1 MQLILRE
8 LRLGLR
14 RLRHSPGFAITAVLM
29 LALGI
34 GATVTIFSVVDGVLL
49 KPLAYRDSQQL
60 VNIREVV
67 EEWKA
72 NYPSVPANARHFD
85 LWRQRAGAFSNW
97 AMLQMWRS
105 DLSVGNG
112 PAIIVPTAHCS
123 LDLFSLLGVQPT
135 LGRGFTSDEMQKGH
149 DHVVVLSSRIW
160 RDRFASDPQIVGK
173 TIRLDG
179 YPYTVVGVLPGDF
192 ELPSNRLSAF
202 RQDAEDTIELFVPL
216 VIPPDQTDDFGD
228 FNYEALARLKPGVS
242 LQQASAQ
249 INAIEADITHNFP
262 PDIHAHVSAD
272 VIPMK
277 ETVVGG
283 VSHGLWLLFAA
294 VGCVLLIVCI
304 NLANLQ
310 LVRGILRSRETAV
323 RAALGA
329 NRNDLLAH
337 SLAESVLLALA
348 GGGLGI
354 VLCAAVLRLLPHFVR
369 SSLPRSGNIALDA
382 SVLGF
387 SLLATTLT
395 VVLAGLLPALR
406 SINIDPQSILQG
418 SGARAAGSHRAAR
431 LRTIL
436 VSTEVLCST
445 ALLLVAALLAKSF
458 VHLMNVDRGFQ
469 TQHILTL
476 RVTLPRGTYEKD
488 DPRNHFYDE
497 VLGRLSQLPGV
508 QSVGFSSAPMMNGE
522 TWVDGLTPMPA
533 PKNVPLSSQTFA
545 NIRWASPD
553 FLSTMGIRLLTG
565 RMFREGDHGRNTAVI
580 SASTARKLW
589 PNQDAVGRS
598 FRGGNDEEYTVVGV
612 LADARTEELTA
623 DPIAI
628 VYYPYWQG
636 SRFQTSSF
644 FALRT
649 VEDPKSV
656 AAAVSSAITQLEPEA
671 AITHVET
678 MDEVV
683 GSSVAQ
689 RQFEFNMLL
698 VFAAAALLLAALGLY
713 GVLSYSV
720 AERTREMGV
729 RIALGAPRQSLYLL
743 VFRQAALPVVAGV
756 IGGLAV
762 AWLSGQLIASLLFQV
777 KPYDAD
783 SALLVIAVLAVTV
796 IAACYWPARRA
807 AHVEPMQALRM
818 E

>member
-1 MQLILRE
+1 MHFILRE

-34 GATVTIFSVVDGVLL
+34 GATVTIFCVVNGVLL

-60 VNIREVV
+60 VNIREVA
-67 EEWKA
+67 EEWKGM
-72 NYPSVPANARHFD
+72 YPSLPANPKHFN
-85 LWRQRAGAFSNW
+85 LWRQRADAFSDW

-105 DLSVGNG
+105 DLSASNG
-112 PAIIVPTAHCS
+112 RSIIVPSAHCS
-123 LDLFSLLGVQPT
+123 RELFSVLGAEPM
-135 LGRGFTSDEMQKGH
+135 LGRSFTAEEMQKGH

-179 YPYTVVGVLPGDF
+179 YPYTVIGVLPGQF
-192 ELPSNRLSAF
+192 ELPSNGLGAY
-202 RQDAEDTIELFVPL
+202 RQDAQDVVDLFLPL
-216 VIPPDQTDDFGD
+216 IIPPDQTEEDFGD

-249 INAIEADITHNFP
+249 INAIQADITHHFP
-262 PDIHAHVSAD
+262 PDVHAHVAAV

-310 LVRGILRSRETAV
+310 LVRGILQSREIAV

-329 NRNDLLAH
+329 SRTDLLTH
-337 SLAESVLLALA
+337 SLSESVILALV
-348 GGGLGI
+348 GGALGT
-354 VLCAAVLRLLPHFVR
+354 VLCAAVLHLLPHFVPG
-369 SSLPRSGNIALDA
+369 SIPRSGNIALDS

-387 SLLATTLT
+387 SLLATTIT
-395 VVLAGLLPALR
+395 VLLAGLLPAWR
-406 SINIDPQSILQG
+406 SIKIDPQSVLQG
-418 SGARAAGSHRAAR
+418 SSSRTVGGHRAAR
-431 LRTIL
+431 VRTIL
-436 VSTEVLCST
+436 VGAEVLCST

-476 RVTLPRGTYEKD
+476 RVALPRGSYEKD
-488 DPRNHFYDE
+488 EQRNHFYDE
-497 VLGRLSQLPGV
+497 ALRRLSQLPGV
-508 QSVGFSSAPMMNGE
+508 QSVGFSSAPLMNGE
-522 TWVDGLTPMPA
+522 TWVDALTPLPA
-533 PKNVPLSSQTFA
+533 PKNVPLSEMSTA
-545 NIRWASPD
+545 NIRWASPA
-553 FLSTMGIRLLTG
+553 FLSTMGIRLRGG
-565 RMFREGDHGRNTAVI
+565 RMFTEADRGKNTAVI

-589 PNQDAVGRS
+589 PSQDAVGRR
-598 FRGGNDEEYTVVGV
+598 FRAGDTEYTVAGV
-612 LADARTEELTA
+612 IADARTEELSS
-623 DPIAI
+623 DPTAI

-636 SRFQTSSF
+636 PQPSGF

-649 VEDPKSV
+649 AEDPKALAV
-656 AAAVSSAITQLEPEA
+656 AVSSAITQLEPEA

-689 RQFEFNMLL
+689 RQFEFDLL
-698 VFAAAALLLAALGLY
+698 LAFAAAALLLAALGLY

-720 AERTREMGV
+720 AERTREIGV
-729 RIALGAPRQSLYLL
+729 RIALGAPRDALYLL
-743 VFRQAALPVVAGV
+743 VFRQAALPVIAGV
-756 IGGLAV
+756 AGGLAV

-796 IAACYWPARRA
+796 LAACYWPARRA
-807 AHVEPMQALRM
+807 ASVEPIEALRS

>member
-34 GATVTIFSVVDGVLL
+34 GATVTIFSVVSGVLL

-67 EEWKA
+67 DEWKA
-72 NYPSVPANARHFD
+72 NYPSVPANARHFNT
-85 LWRQRAGAFSNW
+85 WQQRADAFSSW
-97 AMLQMWRS
+97 AMVQMWRS
-105 DLSVGNG
+105 DLSVGSG
-112 PAIIVPTAHCS
+112 PSIVVPTAHCS
-123 LDLFSLLGVQPT
+123 LELFSLLGAQPT
-135 LGRGFTSDEMQKGH
+135 LGRGFTADEMQKGH

-173 TIRLDG
+173 IIRLDG
-179 YPYTVVGVLPGDF
+179 YQYTVVGVLPGKFD
-192 ELPSNRLSAF
+192 LPSNTMSAF
-202 RQDAEDTIELFVPL
+202 RQDAEDIVDLFVPL
-216 VIPPDQTDDFGD
+216 VVPPDQTDDFGD

-242 LQQASAQ
+242 LQQATAQ
-249 INAIEADITHNFP
+249 LNAIQANIAHNFP
-262 PDIHAHVSAD
+262 PDVHVRLTAD

-310 LVRGILRSRETAV
+310 LVRGMLRSRETAV

-329 NRNDLLAH
+329 NRSDLLTH
-337 SLAESVLLALA
+337 SLAESVILALA
-348 GGGLGI
+348 GGALGI
-354 VLCAAVLRLLPHFVR
+354 VLCAALLRLLPHFVPG
-369 SSLPRSGNIALDA
+369 SLPRSGNIALDS

-395 VVLAGLLPALR
+395 VVLAGLLPAWR

-418 SGARAAGSHRAAR
+418 SGARTAGSHRTAR

-458 VHLMNVDRGFQ
+458 VRLMNVDRGFQ
-469 TQHILTL
+469 SQHVLTL
-476 RVTLPRGTYEKD
+476 RVTLPRGSYEKD
-488 DPRNHFYDE
+488 DPRNRFYDE
-497 VLGRLSQLPGV
+497 VLRRLSRLPGV
-508 QSVGFSSAPMMNGE
+508 QSAGFSSAPVMNGE
-522 TWVDGLTPMPA
+522 TWVDGLTPLPA

-553 FLSTMGIRLLTG
+553 FLSTMGIRLLAG
-565 RMFREGDHGRNTAVI
+565 RMFSEEDRGKSAAVI
-580 SASTARKLW
+580 SAATARKLW

-598 FRGGNDEEYTVVGV
+598 FRANDKEYTVVGV
-612 LADARTEELTA
+612 IADARTEELSA

-628 VYYPYWQG
+628 VYYPYWQWP
-636 SRFQTSSF
+636 QPSSF

-649 VEDPKSV
+649 AEDPKAL

-689 RQFEFNMLL
+689 RQFEFNLL
-698 VFAAAALLLAALGLY
+698 LAFAGAALLLAALGLY

-729 RIALGAPRQSLYLL
+729 RIALGAPREALYLL
-743 VFRQAALPVVAGV
+743 VFRQAALPVIAGV
-756 IGGLAV
+756 AGGLAV
-762 AWLSGQLIASLLFQV
+762 AWLGGQLIASLLFQV
-777 KPYDAD
+777 KPYDAT
-783 SALLVIAVLAVTV
+783 SALLVVAVLAVTV
-796 IAACYWPARRA
+796 VAACYWPARRA

>member
-1 MQLILRE
+1 MQFILRE

-14 RLRHSPGFAITAVLM
+14 RLRRSPGFAITAVLM

-34 GATVTIFSVVDGVLL
+34 GATVTIFSVLNGVLL

-67 EEWKA
+67 EEWKP
-72 NYPSVPANARHFD
+72 NYPSVPANAKHFNT
-85 LWRQRAGAFSNW
+85 WRQRTNAFSNW

-123 LDLFSLLGVQPT
+123 RELFSLLGAQPT
-135 LGRGFTSDEMQKGH
+135 LGRGFTADEMQKGH
-149 DHVVVLSSRIW
+149 DHVVVLSSQIW
-160 RDRFASDPQIVGK
+160 RDRFNADPQIVGK
-173 TIRLDG
+173 SIQLDG
-179 YPYTVVGVLPGDF
+179 YPYTVVGVLPGEF
-192 ELPSNRLSAF
+192 ELPSNRLDSY
-202 RQDAEDTIELFVPL
+202 RQDAGDATELFVPL
-216 VIPPDQTDDFGD
+216 VISPDQIDDFGD

-249 INAIEADITHNFP
+249 INAIEADITRNFA

-272 VIPMK
+272 LIPLK

-310 LVRGILRSRETAV
+310 LVRGILQSRETAV

-329 NRNDLLAH
+329 NRSDLLTH
-337 SLAESVLLALA
+337 SLAESVILALV
-348 GGGLGI
+348 GGALGI
-354 VLCAAVLRLLPHFVR
+354 VLCAAALRLLSHFV
-369 SSLPRSGNIALDA
+369 SGSLPRSGDIALNA
-382 SVLGF
+382 LVLGF
-387 SLLATTLT
+387 SLLATTVT
-395 VVLAGLLPALR
+395 VLLAGLLPAWR

-418 SGARAAGSHRAAR
+418 TSSRAAGSHRTAR
-431 LRTIL
+431 VRTIL
-436 VSTEVLCST
+436 VAAELLCST

-458 VHLMNVDRGFQ
+458 VRLMHVDRGFQ

-476 RVTLPRGTYEKD
+476 RVTLPRGRYEKD

-497 VLGRLSQLPGV
+497 VLRRLSQLPGV
-508 QSVGFSSAPMMNGE
+508 QSAGFSSAPMMNGE
-522 TWVDGLTPMPA
+522 TWVDGLTPLPA
-533 PKNVPLSSQTFA
+533 PKNVPLSSMTFA

-553 FLSTMGIRLLTG
+553 FLSTMGIRVLAG
-565 RMFREGDHGRNTAVI
+565 RMFSEGDRGKNTAVI
-580 SASTARKLW
+580 SASAARKLW

-598 FRGGNDEEYTVVGV
+598 FRAGEKEYAVVGV
-612 LADARTEELTA
+612 IADARTEELSA
-623 DPIAI
+623 NPIAI
-628 VYYPYWQG
+628 VYYPYWQWP
-636 SRFQTSSF
+636 QLSSF

-649 VEDPKSV
+649 REDPKAA
-656 AAAVSSAITQLEPEA
+656 AAAVGAAISQFEPEA
-671 AITHVET
+671 AITHVES

-683 GSSVAQ
+683 GSSIAQ
-689 RQFEFNMLL
+689 RQFEFNLL
-698 VFAAAALLLAALGLY
+698 LSFAAAALLLAALGLY

-729 RIALGAPRQSLYLL
+729 RIALGAPRQALYLL
-743 VFRQAALPVVAGV
+743 VFRQAALPVIAGV
-756 IGGLAV
+756 AGGLAV

-777 KPYDAD
+777 KPYDLP
-783 SALLVIAVLAVTV
+783 SALLVVAVLMVTV
-796 IAACYWPARRA
+796 AAACYWPARRA

>member
-60 VNIREVV
+60 VNIREVA
-67 EEWKA
+67 EEWKGM
-72 NYPSVPANARHFD
+72 YPSLPANPKHFN
-85 LWRQRAGAFSNW
+85 LWRQRADAFSDW

-105 DLSVGNG
+105 DLSASNG
-112 PAIIVPTAHCS
+112 PSIIVPSAHCS
-123 LDLFSLLGVQPT
+123 LELLSLLGVQPT
-135 LGRGFTSDEMQKGH
+135 LGRGFTPDEMQKGH

-179 YPYTVVGVLPGDF
+179 YPYTVIGVLPGQF
-192 ELPSNRLSAF
+192 ELPSNGLGAY
-202 RQDAEDTIELFVPL
+202 RQDAQDVVDLFLPL
-216 VIPPDQTDDFGD
+216 VIPPDQIEDFGD
-228 FNYEALARLKPGVS
+228 FNYEALARLKPGVP

-249 INAIEADITHNFP
+249 INAIQADITHNLP
-262 PDIHAHVSAD
+262 PDVHAHLSAV

-310 LVRGILRSRETAV
+310 LVRGILQSRETAV

-329 NRNDLLAH
+329 SRTDLLTH
-337 SLAESVLLALA
+337 SLAESVILALA
-348 GGGLGI
+348 GGALGT
-354 VLCAAVLRLLPHFVR
+354 VLCAAVLHLLPHFVPG
-369 SSLPRSGNIALDA
+369 SIPRSGNIALDS

-387 SLLATTLT
+387 SLLATTIT
-395 VVLAGLLPALR
+395 VLMAGLLPAWR
-406 SINIDPQSILQG
+406 SIKIDPQSVLQG
-418 SGARAAGSHRAAR
+418 SSSRTVGGHRAAR
-431 LRTIL
+431 VRTIL
-436 VSTEVLCST
+436 VGAEVLCST

-476 RVTLPRGTYEKD
+476 RVALPRGSYEKD
-488 DPRNHFYDE
+488 EQRNHFYDE
-497 VLGRLSQLPGV
+497 ALRRLSQLPGI

-522 TWVDGLTPMPA
+522 TWVDALTPLPA
-533 PKNVPLSSQTFA
+533 PKNVPLASMSTA
-545 NIRWASPD
+545 NIRWASPA
-553 FLSTMGIRLLTG
+553 FLSTMGIRLLAG
-565 RMFREGDHGRNTAVI
+565 RMFTEADRGKNTAVI

-589 PNQDAVGRS
+589 PSQDAVGRS
-598 FRGGNDEEYTVVGV
+598 FRAGDQEYTVAGV
-612 LADARTEELTA
+612 IADARTEELSS
-623 DPIAI
+623 DPTAI

-636 SRFQTSSF
+636 PQPSSF

-649 VEDPKSV
+649 AEDPKAL
-656 AAAVSSAITQLEPEA
+656 AAAVSSAITQVEPEA

-698 VFAAAALLLAALGLY
+698 AFAAAALLLAALGLY

-720 AERTREMGV
+720 AERTREMGL
-729 RIALGAPRQSLYLL
+729 RIALGAPREALYLL
-743 VFRQAALPVVAGV
+743 VFRQAALPVIAGV
-756 IGGLAV
+756 VGGLAV
-762 AWLSGQLIASLLFQV
+762 ALFGGQLIASLLFQV
-777 KPYDAD
+777 KPYDAA
-783 SALLVIAVLAVTV
+783 SALLVVGVLAVTV
-796 IAACYWPARRA
+796 VAACYWPARRA